1 MNNMEY
7 VTQTGTINAEP
18 SLQDAMNKLKDKVAE
33 LEKQVF
39 GEQQRDKGDQGAISL
54 TSKYVLIREE
64 IKDLTIVIE
73 RVISGLV

>member
-1 MNNMEY
+1 MDYTTTTEPKTVEESLLDVVNNLR
-7 VTQTGTINAEP
+7 A
-18 SLQDAMNKLKDKVAE
+18 KVAE

-39 GEQQRDKGDQGAISL
+39 GEQAQKGDQGATPL